1 MGNTDQEKHG
11 WRELREGGNLTRLVV
26 VCFGVWLHAA
36 DGLMVVTMMPAIIGE
51 IGGARFIS
59 WTISLYEIGSII
71 AGASG
76 AFLCVRYGLR
86 AAMSGAALI
95 YMVGCAISALA
106 PEMSVMLIGRL
117 AQGLGGGGLV
127 ALSFIAVT
135 LLFSRSLMPRVMAAV
150 SALWGVSAFIG
161 PLVGGVFADLG
172 LWRGGFWF
180 FAVQAAVLAMVI
192 GLSSAITSQDAESEV
207 KAAGKP
213 PLLRLGILSLG
224 VLAIAWS
231 GIEISVFQTPLFIL
245 AGLVLLGLFL
255 RMDGRQDDRR
265 LLPPRPVD
273 PRDGVG
279 AALLMVLT
287 FSSATIAYTVYGPL
301 LIIQIHGL
309 SALAA
314 GYIVAASSIGWS
326 VMAILVSG
334 AGERHDGRLI
344 VGGMTIVTLSILG
357 LAVAL
362 PYGPLWLVLVF
373 AIFEGAGF
381 GMAWTFILRRLTAL
395 APKSEKERAA
405 SSMPTFQR
413 LGYALGAAYV
423 GIIAN
428 AAGIV
433 ESMEQATAQAVGFW
447 IFAACLP
454 LAFIGLL
461 AAWRFARADVANE
474 RGASG
479 EMI

>member
-1 MGNTDQEKHG
+1 MANTDQDKHG
-11 WRELREGGNLTRLVV
+11 WRELREGGNFTRLVV

-36 DGLMVVTMMPAIIGE
+36 DGLMVVTMMPAIISD

-95 YMVGCAISALA
+95 YMIGCAISALA
-106 PEMSVMLIGRL
+106 PEMWVMLVGRT

-127 ALSFIAVT
+127 ALSFIAVS
-135 LLFSRSLMPRVMAAV
+135 LLFSRSVMPRVMAAV

-180 FAVQAAVLAMVI
+180 FAVQAAILASFI
-192 GLSSAITSQDAESEV
+192 GLSSAMTSQDAESEV
-207 KAAGKP
+207 KAVGKP

-231 GIEISVFQTPLFIL
+231 GIEISPFQTPLFIL
-245 AGLVLLGLFL
+245 VGLLLLGLFL
-255 RMDGRQDDRR
+255 RMDRHQDERR

-279 AALLMVLT
+279 AALLMVLA

-301 LIIQIHGL
+301 LIIQIHGV

-344 VGGMTIVTLSILG
+344 VGGMTIVTSSILG
-357 LAVAL
+357 FAVAL

-395 APKSEKERAA
+395 APESEKERAA

-433 ESMEQATAQAVGFW
+433 DSMERATAQAVGFR

-461 AAWRFARADVANE
+461 AAWRFARSNVTNE
-474 RGASG
+474 HGASDST
-479 EMI
+479 